1 VKKYLINKDF
11 IPKEFINYRNS
22 IRKEKDKKCV
32 LVLLFL
38 SFLLFPLTLMNML
51 DKEEE
56 KSQDIGIST
65 IENNDVDIDLWVDI
79 IEKYNAV
86 GEFNP
91 YEACIYLEGEDK
103 LEEISH
109 EDKININ
116 SMEDLGENK
125 YRIQISKK

>member
-1 VKKYLINKDF
+1 MKKYLINKDF

>member
-1 VKKYLINKDF
+1 MKKYLINKDF

-22 IRKEKDKKCV
+22 IRKEKDKKYV

-38 SFLLFPLTLMNML
+38 SFLLFPLTLMGIL

-56 KSQDIGIST
+56 TSQDIGIST
-65 IENNDVDIDLWVDI
+65 VENNDVDIDLWVDI